1 LSIPVE
7 KRELGDG
14 WVLTCRGEDGGDLTL
29 SDVNIKRENL
39 ACQIMGEKTLF
50 FPMFGDD
57 ENESISANTSSSAV
71 GDRDMYVEES
81 VLDQVKELILQAQKY
96 GCWTPG
102 LGGVRHPSSDPYVFA
117 ALGGLPLS
125 LVLNSAIDLW
135 RKLEIDDDELL
146 EIAIR
151 DVSYQIQLDKE
162 REENAQSPDITLDFE
177 SECSLNEA
185 SSTASFG
192 SVSSKLQFSRSTENT
207 RHRFN
212 PRIDPSVLYLEI
224 KTLNLNLQN
233 FLFRIEKNEK
243 KTLFDPVFEGKGTVS
258 LENVSVRLRV
268 DCAKELLDRPGPN
281 GEMSSPIL
289 FLQELDVVLEKL
301 RMKVKDTGFGS
312 DWILNKAVDVFEDS
326 ITRVVE
332 VRSRTKVTTQKF
344 LVFANLSFQNLF

>member
-1 LSIPVE
+1 
-7 KRELGDG
+7 
-14 WVLTCRGEDGGDLTL
+14 LTCRGEDGGDLTL

-39 ACQIMGEKTLF
+39 VCQIMGGDTIF
-50 FPMFGDD
+50 FPMFSDD
-57 ENESISANTSSSAV
+57 DTDSISGNSMSSAID
-71 GDRDMYVEES
+71 DRDMYVEES
-81 VLDQVKELILQAQKY
+81 VLDEVKELILQAQKF

-102 LGGVRHPSSDPYVFA
+102 LGGVRQPSSDPYVAA
-117 ALGGLPLS
+117 ALGGLPIS
-125 LVLNSAIDLW
+125 SVLNSAIDLW
-135 RKLEIDDDELL
+135 RKLELDDDELL

-162 REENAQSPDITLDFE
+162 REENALSKDVMPEVE
-177 SECSLNEA
+177 SESSWNEI
-185 SSTASFG
+185 SSSVSFG
-192 SVSSKLQFSRSTENT
+192 SGTSSSKVRYSRSIENI

-224 KTLNLNLQN
+224 KTLNLNLLN

-243 KTLFDPVFEGKGTVS
+243 KTLFDPVFEGRGTVS

-268 DCAKELLDRPGPN
+268 NCAKVGLDQTGTN
-281 GEMSSPIL
+281 TGACTPIL
-289 FLQELDVVLEKL
+289 FLQELDVVLGKL

-332 VRSRTKVTTQKF
+332 VR
-344 LVFANLSFQNLF
+344 LFVY